1 MQNNNYADCR
11 YDADGSMMCPST
23 GNPQQQQQPSPQH
36 QMQHPTGSC
45 AFNVGPSSAASTS
58 MCGGSAAAAAA
69 APAQHHGNEGFVAM
83 SGIQGTKNAVNM
95 VHAHNA
101 SDKQYAH
108 WM

>member
-11 YDADGSMMCPST
+11 YDADGSMMCPSSAKLQA
-23 GNPQQQQQPSPQH
+23 PPSPH
-36 QMQHPTGSC
+36 QVTGSC
-45 AFNVGPSSAASTS
+45 AFNVGPTSAASPP
-58 MCGGSAAAAAA
+58 MCGGAGAGAGAA
-69 APAQHHGNEGFVAM
+69 APAAQHGNEGFVAM
-83 SGIQGTKNAVNM
+83 SGIGGTKKAVNM